1 MDRLMAV
8 SWTVRGKQG
17 CIEIITLVDLINL
30 CKMGVLSESLFVDF
44 ALLNDYLKLNHQIEM
59 DGLRMEWD

>member
-17 CIEIITLVDLINL
+17 CIEITTLVDLINL
-30 CKMGVLSESLFVDF
+30 CKMSVLSEALFVDF
-44 ALLNDYLKLNHQIEM
+44 ALLDDYLTLNHHIEV
-59 DGLRMEWD
+59 DGL